1 MGFGALRTVVRS
13 LSRTVLSRTSATCS
27 ATSFLS
33 STPFPTSNFRSAF
46 APAAHGQ
53 SPLIPVCSPFH
64 SLTDTRY
71 PKRRPQDK
79 PRRKRTSLRP
89 PGPYAWVQY
98 VPGQPILP
106 NNPNEGS
113 VKRRKEK
120 KRMRQHRA
128 FVLVCIGLPC
138 SLFECKLFAYA
149 ICLFGYLTK
158 STVINGL
165 MCNHLLLFFIL

>member
-1 MGFGALRTVVRS
+1 MRFGALRTVVRS
-13 LSRTVLSRTSATCS
+13 LCRTVLSRASATCL

-33 STPFPTSNFRSAF
+33 SIPFPKSDFRFAF

-53 SPLIPVCSPFH
+53 SPLIPVSSHFH

-79 PRRKRTSLRP
+79 PRRKQASLRP

-98 VPGQPILP
+98 VPGMPILP

-120 KRMRQHRA
+120 KRMM
-128 FVLVCIGLPC
+128 
-138 SLFECKLFAYA
+138 
-149 ICLFGYLTK
+149 YLD
-158 STVINGL
+158 
-165 MCNHLLLFFIL
+165 FFFDKNNYKILDK

>member
-1 MGFGALRTVVRS
+1 MRFGALRTVVRS
-13 LSRTVLSRTSATCS
+13 LSRTVLFRASATCP

-33 STPFPTSNFRSAF
+33 STPFPKSDFRFAF
-46 APAAHGQ
+46 APMAHGQ
-53 SPLIPVCSPFH
+53 SPLILVSSHFH

-79 PRRKRTSLRP
+79 RRRKQASLRP

-98 VPGQPILP
+98 VPGKPILP

-120 KRMRQHRA
+120 TRMRQHRA
-128 FVLVCIGLPC
+128 FVLVCIGSPY
-138 SLFECKLFAYA
+138 SLLECKLFAYA
-149 ICLFGYLTK
+149 ICVYLTNSADK
-158 STVINGL
+158 WTR
-165 MCNHLLLFFIL
+165 HA